1 MTDVAG
7 SGPAMVD
14 IVILAVMAISLVFGL
29 FRGLLRE
36 LLSLVSWVLAFW
48 IAYRYS
54 ERR

>member
-14 IVILAVMAISLVFGL
+14 IAILAVIAISLVFGL

-36 LLSLVSWVLAFW
+36 EVGTRMDTLEVLSR
-48 IAYRYS
+48 IN
-54 ERR
+54 